1 MSARYQT
8 LNAGGNGVLSFEK
21 AIRTPYILEK
31 KYHLNSSCG
40 PVANRTAS
48 VAPKDNQLALLDIS
62 RINLSEYA
70 QRLEVARSLFE
81 YLFYALN
88 EPQLALKLIGLVSG
102 KGNPICKRQACNITE
117 DNKKRKTPGPDW
129 WWLLQK
135 AQCFTRLGMLRDAE
149 TAAKDSVAQQPS
161 TDAYMLLGAL
171 AIHNNQPMGAIQSY
185 TCGLSKL
192 PEDVDILFSLACR
205 KEEMGETDSALL
217 LYKQVANLDSTH
229 TGALNAVAAHY
240 YHEGQPEVALN
251 VYRRMLLL
259 GFESAELY
267 NNLGLCAFYAQ
278 QYETCINYFNQ
289 AIQMSTSKSA
299 AEIFYN
305 VAHIGIRLGDLNLS
319 YQCLRI
325 SLAYDSRHA
334 EAYNNLGV
342 VEQYRG
348 RMDMAKV
355 FYETS
360 CDLDEE
366 LFEPRHNMALLHDQM
381 SEFYAAY
388 NYAVQALSLLP
399 NNENLLQLQS
409 KLSVYF
415 RTT

>member
-1 MSARYQT
+1 SSHNFISS
-8 LNAGGNGVLSFEK
+8 LK
-21 AIRTPYILEK
+21 AST
-31 KYHLNSSCG
+31 
-40 PVANRTAS
+40 
-48 VAPKDNQLALLDIS
+48 APKENQLGLLGIS
-62 RINLSEYA
+62 RINLADYA
-70 QRLEVARSLFE
+70 QRPEVARSLFE
-81 YLFYALN
+81 YLFYGLN
-88 EPQLALKLIGLVSG
+88 ETQLALKLIGLVMG
-102 KGNPICKRQACNITE
+102 KGHLICKRQAHDIQE
-117 DNKKRKTPGPDW
+117 DNKKRNIPGLDW

-135 AQCFTRLGMLRDAE
+135 AECFTRLGMLRDAE
-149 TAAKDSVAQQPS
+149 TAAKDSAAQQPS

-171 AIHNNQPMGAIQSY
+171 AVHNNQPMGAIQSY

-192 PEDVDILFSLACR
+192 PEDVDILFSLACK
-205 KEEMGETDSALL
+205 KEEMGETDAALL

-229 TGALNAVAAHY
+229 TGALSAVAAHY
-240 YHEGQPEVALN
+240 YQEGQPEVALN

-278 QYETCINYFNQ
+278 QYDTCMGYFNQ
-289 AIQMSTSKSA
+289 AIQMSTLKSA

-305 VAHIGIRLGDLNLS
+305 IAHIGIRLGDLNLS

-325 SLAYDSRHA
+325 SLAYDTRHA

-348 RMDMAKV
+348 QMDMAKV

-360 CDLDEE
+360 CNLDEE

-388 NYAVQALSLLP
+388 TYAAQALRLLP

-409 KLSVYF
+409 KLSIYF